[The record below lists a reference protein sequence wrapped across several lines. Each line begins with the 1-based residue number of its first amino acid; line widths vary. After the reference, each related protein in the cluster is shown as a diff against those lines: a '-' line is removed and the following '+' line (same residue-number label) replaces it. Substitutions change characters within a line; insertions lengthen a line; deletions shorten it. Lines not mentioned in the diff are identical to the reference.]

1 MTANLA
7 TALSAFQ
14 AEMPHVGKG
23 KTAKVP
29 MKAGGSYSYKYAD
42 LADITAAAMP
52 VLTKHGLAFSCAPR
66 QAEGTYELVG
76 TLLHSSGERLD
87 GALPIRGGT
96 PQEIGSALTYMRRYL
111 FGCLTG
117 LVTDE
122 DDDGAAASKP
132 KRQAA
137 APQPASLQ
145 EPKAGN
151 EASPKQVAMIGA
163 IMRDLGL
170 TEREDALKYVAD
182 VIGRTVASR
191 NDLTAREASAVI
203 DALQKEGQPV

>member
-7 TALSAFQ
+7 AALSGFQ

-76 TLLHSSGERLD
+76 TLLHSSGERLE
-87 GALPIRGGT
+87 GALPIRGST

-122 DDDGAAASKP
+122 DDDGSAASKP
-132 KRQAA
+132 KRQSAA
-137 APQPASLQ
+137 AQPAAQQGPQGS
-145 EPKAGN
+145 N
-151 EASPKQVAMIGA
+151 DASAAQVRMIGA
-163 IMRDLGL
+163 LMGQLGL
-170 TEREDALKYVAD
+170 TERDDALKYVAD
-182 VIGRTVASR
+182 VIGRTVTSR
-191 NDLTAREASAVI
+191 NELTAREASQVI
-203 DALQKEGQPV
+203 DALQKEGQPA